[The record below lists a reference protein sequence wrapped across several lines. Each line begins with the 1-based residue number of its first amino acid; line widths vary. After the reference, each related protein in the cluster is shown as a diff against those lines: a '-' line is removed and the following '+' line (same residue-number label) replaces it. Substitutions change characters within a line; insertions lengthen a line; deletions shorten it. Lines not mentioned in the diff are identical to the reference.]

1 MSDFFLFFYLAQ
13 VVEMSPSA
21 TNNSLSQDYSQP
33 DDQTTRSHDRMILNL
48 QWNNESNHEWNMK
61 QTMGY
66 KNFEYIE

>member
-1 MSDFFLFFYLAQ
+1 
-13 VVEMSPSA
+13 MSPSA

-33 DDQTTRSHDRMILNL
+33 DDQTTRSHDRMVLNL

-66 KNFEYIE
+66 KNFEYIRIESSVKRRINMK